1 MLVLFIFY
9 MTKYSIS
16 KKCDKIIDNFYS
28 NNNYLSLNDLLL
40 RKQCKKAFSK
50 MIYQNLKPIV
60 SVKKMN
66 VLFVM
71 TLKIINIK

>member
-16 KKCDKIIDNFYS
+16 KKCDKIIDNFYN

-40 RKQCKKAFSK
+40 KNNVKKLFSK
-50 MIYQNLKPIV
+50 MIYQKP
-60 SVKKMN
+60 KN
-66 VLFVM
+66 Q
-71 TLKIINIK
+71 